1 MAKAPWEMSWQEE
14 AATSNPWEM
23 SWEAPKAPSAPK
35 KEMTTG
41 EVVKSAATQAIPSFA
56 RQVGGAVTAIM
67 NPIDTAKNI
76 LDIGAGELQK
86 VLPKQAVDFIN
97 KFEWDKQAP
106 ERQLQMA
113 NAINKI
119 YAERYGTEAG
129 LKKTIAEDP
138 FAVVGDISTV
148 LGLGGGVL
156 KTAGTAA
163 KAPRLAQAGQTV
175 SQAAEITNPLLP
187 AQKLASAGT
196 RAIGKTAATVQ
207 GGFTGTGAA
216 PIEEAYVAGKYA
228 KPEFWKNL
236 TGTGDVTD
244 VVDTARQG
252 VLNLKQVKNQ
262 QYKTGMIDISKDKTV
277 LSFDDIDNAVSNA
290 IKNTKFKDVVKQE
303 TANEKVT
310 QIQNEINN
318 WKRLNPAEY
327 HTPEGIDALKQRIG
341 DLIEK
346 VPYEEASVRNAL
358 GGIYSATKQT
368 IAKQAP
374 TYGKVMRDYEMAT
387 DLIKDI
393 ERGLSLGK
401 KSTADSALRKLQSVM
416 RNNVQTNYGERI
428 NMVKELE
435 KAGGKEIMPAL
446 AGQAL
451 NPWLARGMVGQLERA
466 GGLFSLFADPF
477 RTAIGGTIAS
487 PRITGST
494 AYGLGKVAGLK
505 DKIARNIPLTAEEIR
520 QATLLGLQA
529 NQLEGLLPR

>member
-14 AATSNPWEM
+14 AATSSPWEM
-23 SWEAPKAPSAPK
+23 SWEAPKAPAPK
-35 KEMTTG
+35 KEMTAS
-41 EVVKSAATQAIPSFA
+41 EVAKSAITQAVPSFA

-86 VLPKQAVDFIN
+86 VLPQQVVDVVN

-113 NAINKI
+113 NAINKL
-119 YAERYGTEAG
+119 YAERYGSEAG

-138 FAVVGDISTV
+138 FAVIGDISTV

-163 KAPRLAQAGQTV
+163 KAPRVAQAGQAV
-175 SQAAEITNPLLP
+175 SQAADITNPLLP

-216 PIEEAYVAGKYA
+216 PIEEAYAAGKYA

-236 TGTGDVTD
+236 TSTGDVTD
-244 VVDTARQG
+244 VVDTAKQG
-252 VLNLKQVKNQ
+252 VLNLKQIKNQ
-262 QYKTGMIDISKDKTV
+262 QYRTGMLDISKDKTV
-277 LSFDDIDNAVSNA
+277 LDFNDIDKSILDAVQ
-290 IKNTKFKDVVKQE
+290 KTKFKNQVTKDAAYK
-303 TANEKVT
+303 KVA
-310 QIQNEINN
+310 QVRNEIEQ
-318 WKRLNPAEY
+318 WKRLNPTEY

-341 DLIEK
+341 DLIEE
-346 VPYEEASVRNAL
+346 VPYEQASVRNAL

-387 DLIKDI
+387 DLIRDI
-393 ERGLSLGK
+393 EKGLSLGA

-428 NMVKELE
+428 NMVRELE
-435 KAGGKEIMPAL
+435 KAGGREIMPAL

-466 GGLFSLFADPF
+466 GGLFGLFADPF

-487 PRITGST
+487 PRVAGAT

-529 NQLEGLLPR
+529 NQAEGLLPR